1 MRMMLSR
8 LVLGAGVA
16 AALMLWGPEI
26 GHAQPGSGAPAPS
39 AATKQEAKRLVD
51 EGIAAQNAKDYD
63 KAIDLYRRAFALVP
77 HPILLFNVGQAHRL
91 AGRPD
96 QAVPF
101 YERYLAADP
110 NGSEA
115 AAARAALAAIKAAA
129 PTGGAPRAGA
139 APKPAEATGSSETT
153 RPAETRPAQATP
165 AETRAAETTPAETT
179 PAETT
184 PAETSGRPAA
194 PPPVSQD
201 VPPKTVGLTPESM
214 PALEPD
220 APHRTDTVASS
231 GRTLRLT
238 GIVLGGAGLASAV
251 VGVYFTTRVRHWEAE
266 AELEGAPYTVTKP
279 KGEAAQLRG
288 DIAYA
293 LAGGLAIGG
302 AVTYW
307 LGYRKDRDSQ
317 TTAWVPVVG
326 AGVAGIALTG
336 SLP

>member
-16 AALMLWGPEI
+16 VALMLWGPAI

-39 AATKQEAKRLVD
+39 GASKQEAKRLVD

-63 KAIDLYRRAFALVP
+63 KAIDLYKRAFALVP

-115 AAARAALAAIKAAA
+115 VAARAALAAIKAAA
-129 PTGGAPRAGA
+129 PAGGAPRAGA
-139 APKPAEATGSSETT
+139 ET
-153 RPAETRPAQATP
+153 RPAETR
-165 AETRAAETTPAETT
+165 

-220 APHRTDTVASS
+220 APHRTDTVAGS